1 MIKKVLSF
9 SLWGNKPM
17 YTTGAIRNAED
28 AKTVYPDFECW
39 FYVHQQTVPKEI
51 IEKLQEFDNTKL
63 IFKTGDINDINLKPR
78 MWRFEAIDDPEVE
91 IMMSRD
97 TDTRFTLREKLAVD
111 EWLNSGKNFHIM
123 RDHPLHE
130 QKMMAG
136 MFGVKK
142 IPQTREWK
150 PLIDHFK
157 PNHPYFYD
165 QDFLRMVIYPHIKDN
180 AVIHAT
186 FHKHEPNCRNFPIKY
201 CDEYRFVGEYVYADE
216 SRNAENVQQLKTIVD
231 KFRTVYD
238 SRNKH

>member
-39 FYVHQQTVPKEI
+39 FYVHEETVPKEI
-51 IEKLQEFDNTKL
+51 IEKLQEFDNTKI
-63 IFKTGDINDINLKPR
+63 IFKTGNLNSIKPM

-97 TDTRFTLREKLAVD
+97 TDTRFTLREKLAVE
-111 EWLNSGKNFHIM
+111 EWLNSGKIFHIM
-123 RDHPLHE
+123 RDHPCHE
-130 QKMMAG
+130 QKIMGG
-136 MFGVKK
+136 MFGTKK
-142 IPQTREWK
+142 IPKINNWLEIINNVVQTSS
-150 PLIDHFK
+150 
-157 PNHPYFYD
+157 YMYD

-201 CDEYRFVGEYVYADE
+201 CDKYRFVGEYVYADE

-231 KFRTVYD
+231 KFRRLYD
-238 SRNKH
+238 SRNKN

>member
-1 MIKKVLSF
+1 MIRKVLSF

-39 FYVHQQTVPKEI
+39 FYVHEETVPKEI
-51 IEKLQEFDNTKL
+51 IEKLQEFDNTKI
-63 IFKTGDINDINLKPR
+63 IFKTGNLNSIKPM

-97 TDTRFTLREKLAVD
+97 TDTRFTLREKLAVE
-111 EWLNSGKNFHIM
+111 EWLNSGKIFHIM
-123 RDHPLHE
+123 RDHPCHE
-130 QKMMAG
+130 QKIMGG
-136 MFGVKK
+136 MFGTKK
-142 IPQTREWK
+142 IPKINNWLEIINNVVQTSS
-150 PLIDHFK
+150 
-157 PNHPYFYD
+157 YMYD
-165 QDFLRMVIYPHIKDN
+165 QDFLRMVIYPHIKEN

-201 CDEYRFVGEYVYADE
+201 CDKYRFVGEYVYADE

-231 KFRTVYD
+231 KFRRLYD
-238 SRNKH
+238 SRNKN